1 MQIYALPSDANSFE
15 DFIPT
20 NADLLRIMHVHWLL
34 KRGSGR
40 VRPGPSQQ
48 GGSDK
53 ARGRS
58 SYRVPIRVLARTL

>member
-1 MQIYALPSDANSFE
+1 MQIYALPSDADSFE

-20 NADLLRIMHVHWLL
+20 YADLLKIMHVHWLL
-34 KRGSGR
+34 KRGGGR